1 MREKHISPPVPCSSV
16 TEHPTDNA
24 RASAGIQIDILIR
37 DCFGPTLVTDVFDT
51 FLILFLLDRS
61 STKTPESEKYP
72 ANFVITVAKLIYSI
86 FKINIPLTTT
96 IFCLLVSFVFPRVSI
111 FPETKENEGKQH
123 QLFPSAN
130 NC

>member
-37 DCFGPTLVTDVFDT
+37 DCFGPTLVTDEFDV
-51 FLILFLLDRS
+51 FLILFLLVRA
-61 STKTPESEKYP
+61 STKTPENEKYP
-72 ANFVITVAKLIYSI
+72 ANLVITVAKLIYFI

-96 IFCLLVSFVFPRVSI
+96 IFCLSLTYYRLTSTPKSLFVVPTTNS
-111 FPETKENEGKQH
+111 EWQN
-123 QLFPSAN
+123 S
-130 NC
+130 